1 MTRRATT
8 TIGTTTA
15 TAMVPEE
22 PKPLEVTF
30 APDCKLAVDAP
41 DADDDVDVPV
51 FVGVSPPWVDV
62 LKTVIVEPP
71 GSVVVLMGVET
82 TTGGDVVGA
91 GVVVGEGASLCVVG
105 GGGRGDE
112 VVFIIIEVEGL
123 GVLGGGVVETEG
135 GLLLAIELVDG
146 SDVLVGDADG
156 DGDGVGVVSTPA
168 SVLVA
173 LVAIVNCL
181 LNTSFLGCLDAAMS
195 AKRNISWV

>member
-82 TTGGDVVGA
+82 TTGGDVVGV
-91 GVVVGEGASLCVVG
+91 GVGVGEGASLSVVG
-105 GGGRGDE
+105 GGGGDE

-123 GVLGGGVVETEG
+123 GVLGGGVVE
-135 GLLLAIELVDG
+135 I
-146 SDVLVGDADG
+146 VGDADG
-156 DGDGVGVVSTPA
+156 DGDGAGVVGTPA

-181 LNTSFLGCLDAAMS
+181 LNTSFLGCLKSGLDQ
-195 AKRNISWV
+195 K